1 MHSWGPVMGSS
12 LTKKPKAGRRDWS
25 DDWSPVGVV
34 VPLDEGNAGGRE
46 KSMAMNGFSLR
57 MTISK
62 DYTYISVPCY
72 LIIAIKCI
80 Y

>member
-25 DDWSPVGVV
+25 PVGVV

-46 KSMAMNGFSLR
+46 KIDVAMNGFPLR

>member
-25 DDWSPVGVV
+25 PVGVV

-46 KSMAMNGFSLR
+46 KSHPIHTEG
-57 MTISK
+57 TG
-62 DYTYISVPCY
+62 YHP
-72 LIIAIKCI
+72 
-80 Y
+80 

>member
-1 MHSWGPVMGSS
+1 MHSWGPVMRSS
-12 LTKKPKAGRRDWS
+12 LTKKPKAGRR
-25 DDWSPVGVV
+25 DWSPVGVV

-46 KSMAMNGFSLR
+46 KSMWQWFPLR

>member
-25 DDWSPVGVV
+25 PVGVV

-46 KSMAMNGFSLR
+46 KSMWQWIPTS
-57 MTISK
+57 
-62 DYTYISVPCY
+62 DDDQ
-72 LIIAIKCI
+72 
-80 Y
+80 

>member
-1 MHSWGPVMGSS
+1 MGMHSWGPVMGSS

-25 DDWSPVGVV
+25 PVGVV
-34 VPLDEGNAGGRE
+34 VPLDEGNAGSRE
-46 KSMAMNGFSLR
+46 NVAMNGFPLR